1 MKRFVL
7 GICLLAVMLGLGLWV
22 MFSMNAVNEPVSQ
35 LLESAAF
42 TALNGDLTQGTQLA
56 NRARNTWDNCWH
68 GTASAADHAPMD
80 EIDSLFAQVA
90 IYGQTGQAEEFA
102 AHCARLSKLVKAVG
116 EAHSLTWWNLL

>member
-22 MFSMNAVNEPVSQ
+22 MYSMNAVNDPVSQ
-35 LLESAAF
+35 LLEDAAQ
-42 TALNGDLTQGTQLA
+42 TALAGDLAQGAQLA
-56 NRARNTWDNCWH
+56 DKARSTWDNCWH

-90 IYGQTGQAEEFA
+90 VYAQTGQAEEFA
-102 AHCARLSKLVKAVG
+102 AHCARLSKLVDAVG